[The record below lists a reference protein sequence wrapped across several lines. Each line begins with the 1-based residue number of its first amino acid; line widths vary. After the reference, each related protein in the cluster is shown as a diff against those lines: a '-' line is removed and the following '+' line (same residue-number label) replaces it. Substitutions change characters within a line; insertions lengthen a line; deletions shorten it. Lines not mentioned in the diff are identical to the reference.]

1 MSAGTTALAFAFA
14 LRARNPHLAPRIH
27 SMSTRQTIEGY
38 FDALKNKTGWQDVLA
53 TDMTFTSYTSPVKQV
68 AGRDAYLE
76 ATKRFY
82 SSLANFEVRRLLV
95 DGDHAIALTHYTI
108 QPPNGAPPFASD
120 VAESFTVRNG
130 KITSFEIYFDT
141 APFPK

>member
-1 MSAGTTALAFAFA
+1 
-14 LRARNPHLAPRIH
+14 
-27 SMSTRQTIEGY
+27 MSTRQVVEGY
-38 FDALKNKTGWQDVLA
+38 FDALRKKARWQDALA

-68 AGRDAYLE
+68 VGKDAYME

-82 SSLANFEVRRLLV
+82 LTIGDFEVRQLVV

-108 QPPNGAPPFASD
+108 QPPNGAPSFVSD
-120 VAESFTVRNG
+120 VAESFTVQNR